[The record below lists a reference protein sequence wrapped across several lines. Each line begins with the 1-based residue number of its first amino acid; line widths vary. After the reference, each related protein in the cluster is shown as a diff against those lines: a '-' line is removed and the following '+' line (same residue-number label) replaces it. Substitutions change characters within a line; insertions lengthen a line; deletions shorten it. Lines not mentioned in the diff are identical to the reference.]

1 MHTPRTYYISAAYK
15 RMLALSG
22 YGVFNC
28 LHAAALA
35 LNAERESSNAYINF
49 IADTEQ
55 NDE

>member
-1 MHTPRTYYISAAYK
+1 
-15 RMLALSG
+15 MLALSG